1 MNDRTKLALT
11 PAASPLSRRTVLSG
25 MGMAAVLPFVSSL
38 GHAQSGAPAS
48 AAASSTAPAATGAP
62 QLPLKTT
69 GLEHMGTVV
78 PDVAAAGKF
87 YGRLFNPEL
96 HKEKELPLRYYVT
109 LGVGYLALGSRANET
124 RAFFD
129 HFCALVQDYDA
140 KGMAQELQAGG
151 LPAGRYGIIPDPDA
165 IGLQLLGVPGGL
177 AKSTEPAG
185 RIVQEDALVKPKGL
199 DQVVLHV
206 ADLEKSV
213 QFYRKFFG
221 KEASR
226 TADQAWFQIVNTRLG
241 IEVAP
246 AGGPARIDRIVVKCE
261 PFDRASVRREL
272 TKLGAKVAPGTGKS
286 LRFTDPIDLG
296 IELLPA

>member
-1 MNDRTKLALT
+1 MSDPMNDLT
-11 PAASPLSRRTVLSG
+11 ESSSLVSGPAPISRRTVLG
-25 MGMAAVLPFVSSL
+25 GIGIAAVMPLVSNL
-38 GHAQSGAPAS
+38 AHAQSATSAPAQAS
-48 AAASSTAPAATGAP
+48 AGAS
-62 QLPLKTT
+62 QLPLHTT
-69 GLEHMGTVV
+69 GLEHMGCVV

-109 LGVGYLALGSRANET
+109 LGVGYIALGSRANAQ

-129 HFCALVQDYDA
+129 HFCALVESYDPKA
-140 KGMAQELQAGG
+140 MAQELQAQG
-151 LPAGRYGIIPDPDA
+151 LPAGRFGIIPDPDA

-185 RIVQEDALVKPKGL
+185 RIVEGEALVKPKGL

-206 ADLEKSV
+206 ADLEKSL

-226 TADQAWFQIVNTRLG
+226 SKDEAWFQIVNTRLG
-241 IEVAP
+241 LEVAP
-246 AGGPARIDRIVVKCE
+246 AGATAQVDRIGVKCE
-261 PFDRASVRREL
+261 PFDRDTVSREL
-272 TKLGAKVAPGTGKS
+272 TKLGAKVTAGAGKS
-286 LRFTDPIDLG
+286 LRFRDPIGLG

>member
-1 MNDRTKLALT
+1 
-11 PAASPLSRRTVLSG
+11 
-25 MGMAAVLPFVSSL
+25 
-38 GHAQSGAPAS
+38 
-48 AAASSTAPAATGAP
+48 
-62 QLPLKTT
+62 
-69 GLEHMGTVV
+69 MGTVV

-109 LGVGYLALGSRANET
+109 LGVGYIALGSRANEQ

-129 HFCALVQDYDA
+129 HFCALVESYDA
-140 KGMAQELQAGG
+140 KAMAQELQAQG

-185 RIVQEDALVKPKGL
+185 RIVEGEALVKPKGL

-206 ADLEKSV
+206 ADMEKSL

-226 TADQAWFQIVNTRLG
+226 PNTGQAWFQIVNTRLG
-241 IEVAP
+241 LEAAP
-246 AGGPARIDRIVVKCE
+246 AGGPARIDRIVVKVE
-261 PFDRASVRREL
+261 PFDRDAVSREL
-272 TKLGAKVAPGTGKS
+272 TTLGAKVASGSGKS
-286 LRFTDPIDLG
+286 LRFRDPMGLG